1 MAITINNT
9 PDNYQ
14 SFHEDLWFVVN
25 STNTSQTNFKYVFD
39 VYVGGNLVARIKS
52 YPQPDTNKGIFNAA
66 SIIRNYWSSYFQPS
80 GTQTAFNYVGSG
92 NAINYEVFYGE
103 EYNNTLYTNLASS
116 DLFAL
121 NYVPSVTTGKSV
133 FDGTWYQGQYL
144 GYLLTKRDKTQLQ
157 TNQTGNRLFITLQNT
172 SLNTPVNWKLFITR
186 SNGNT
191 TSSGIVKELRYI
203 SVLDISPTAIN
214 NYLGSSFITSST
226 DSYLVQVYND
236 STGDYYD
243 EVTVTKI
250 CQPRHTHIPL
260 HFLNSLGGYD
270 TMMFTLVNRESRNVE
285 RKSFEQSEWQYRSSS
300 MKRWNQYNVFN
311 GGSVQF
317 NTQQTITYKLTSDW
331 LNLTDY
337 TWIRDLIMSPEV
349 YMELNSGEFI
359 PVKISTSQWTQ
370 KKQYVDK
377 VYNLELDIEFGN
389 KEFSQYR

>member
-14 SFHEDLWFVVN
+14 SFHEDLWFVVS
-25 STNTSQTNFKYVFD
+25 STNTAQTNFKYVFD
-39 VYVGGNLVARIKS
+39 VYIGGNLVARIKS
-52 YPQPDTNKGIFNAA
+52 YPQPGTNKGIFNAA

-80 GTQTAFNYVGSG
+80 GTQTAFNYIGSG

-121 NYVPSVTTGKSV
+121 NYVPSVTTGKSS
-133 FDGTWYQGQYL
+133 FDGTWYQGQYA
-144 GYLLTKRDKTQLQ
+144 GINPLTKRDLTQLQ
-157 TNQTGNRLFITLQNT
+157 TNQTGNRLFVTIQNFE
-172 SLNTPVNWKLFITR
+172 LNIPRNWRISVVR
-186 SNGNT
+186 SNNST
-191 TSSGIVKELRYI
+191 PGIGSYKEIRYI

-214 NYLGSSFITSST
+214 NYLGSSFITSAT
-226 DSYLVQVYND
+226 EWYDVYL
-236 STGDYYD
+236 D
-243 EVTVTKI
+243 EDINGTMYSFRVNKI
-250 CQPRHTHIPL
+250 CQPRHTHIPI

-270 TMMFTLVNRESRNVE
+270 TMMFTLVNRETRNVE
-285 RKSFEQSEWQYRSSS
+285 RKSFEQSEWQYRSSD
-300 MKRWNQYNVFN
+300 MYRWNQYNVFN

-331 LNLTDY
+331 VNLTDY
-337 TWIRDLIMSPEV
+337 TWLRDLIMSPEV

-359 PVKISTSQWTQ
+359 PVKISTSSWTQ
-370 KKQYVDK
+370 KKRYVDK
-377 VYNLELDIEFGN
+377 IYNLELDIEFGN